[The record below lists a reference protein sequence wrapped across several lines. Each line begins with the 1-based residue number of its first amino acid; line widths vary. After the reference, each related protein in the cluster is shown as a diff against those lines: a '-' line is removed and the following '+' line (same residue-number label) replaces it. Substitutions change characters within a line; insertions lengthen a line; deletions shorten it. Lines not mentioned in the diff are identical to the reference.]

1 MHGGSRTK
9 AAALALALAV
19 VTAAC
24 GGGDKKKDAAG
35 DAASDE
41 GTTTTVA
48 GQAPTGET
56 GAPGSGSA
64 GGSAAS
70 PGGAPTGSPA
80 TTVAP
85 SGGGSPTTTAKAGS
99 SPSATS
105 SKTAAPGRYTYRRTG
120 DQTTPFGP
128 RSLNGEGSLVVQP
141 PNGADQHS
149 ATTYTES
156 SSEQTLRHRAGG
168 IDLLYLKIANQQAG
182 SSFEFRPSPP
192 VLFAPDPLA
201 VGATWSWR
209 MTSTNGALTIDAS
222 FKVVRNET
230 LDIGGEA
237 VATAVVEGTSQLSG
251 AFTGTLRQTL
261 WGSERYRL
269 IVRTDEATD
278 ITAPAA
284 VQSKSSSVLVST
296 KPA

>member
-9 AAALALALAV
+9 AVALVVVLAV
-19 VTAAC
+19 VMAAC
-24 GGGDKKKDAAG
+24 GGGDKKKDATG
-35 DAASDE
+35 DAASEDA
-41 GTTTTVA
+41 TTTTVA
-48 GQAPTGET
+48 GQSPTEET
-56 GAPGSGSA
+56 GAPGGASA
-64 GGSAAS
+64 GGGAVA
-70 PGGAPTGSPA
+70 PGGAPTGSP

-85 SGGGSPTTTAKAGS
+85 SSGGGPTTTAKAGS
-99 SPSATS
+99 SAPATS

-120 DQTTPFGP
+120 DQTSPFGAQ
-128 RSLNGEGSLVVQP
+128 SLNGEGSLVVHA

-149 ATTYTES
+149 VTAYTES

-168 IDLLYLKIANQQAG
+168 IDLLYLKIDNRQAG

-192 VLFAPDPLA
+192 VLFAPDPIA

-230 LDIGGEA
+230 IDIGGEA

-261 WGSERYRL
+261 WGSERHRL
-269 IVRTDEATD
+269 IVRTDDTTD

-284 VQSKSSSVLVST
+284 IHSKSSSVLVST
-296 KPA
+296 RPT